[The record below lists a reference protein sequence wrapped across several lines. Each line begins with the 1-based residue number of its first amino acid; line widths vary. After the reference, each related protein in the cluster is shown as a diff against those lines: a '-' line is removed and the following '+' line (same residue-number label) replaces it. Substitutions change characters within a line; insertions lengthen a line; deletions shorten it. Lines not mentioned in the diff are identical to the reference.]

1 MHSEE
6 LDAIPV
12 ARRPSQARSRERFEK
27 VIAGADAMLAES
39 GLDGFSIPA
48 LAEKLG
54 MTRRSIYLFFPTP
67 YTVLNEVTR
76 RYIDRLEDFLAQAL
90 ADVGPA
96 EVAEILARVTFAAAD
111 FQNANPVGRLLILGG
126 AVTDRSYRAQEMN
139 TRHLG
144 QLARQVIQDHRIA
157 IPPSP
162 PDIPTIAIEIGTACF
177 RHSYAAHGYITDD
190 YKIESAYVMLLY
202 LNQSLNIGE
211 LPCRED
217 LARFL
222 SRTRDSEAASV
233 RPTALTP

>member
-1 MHSEE
+1 MEYNTDS
-6 LDAIPV
+6 IPV

-27 VIAGADAMLAES
+27 VIAGADKMLAES

-48 LAEKLG
+48 LAEQLG

-76 RYIDRLEDFLAQAL
+76 RYIDRLEAHLTQAL
-90 ADVGPA
+90 AEVGQR
-96 EVAEILARVTFAAAD
+96 EVAEILARVTFSAAD

-144 QLARQVIQDHRIA
+144 QLARQVIQSHGYA
-157 IPPSP
+157 IPHSP

-177 RHSYAAHGYITDD
+177 RHSYAAHGEITDA
-190 YKIESAYVMLLY
+190 YKVESAYVMLMY
-202 LNQSLNIGE
+202 INQSLGIGE
-211 LPCRED
+211 PPDRTELT
-217 LARFL
+217 RFL
-222 SRTRDSEAASV
+222 AMTQSEQSKSV
-233 RPTALTP
+233 VLNATPE